1 MKCPFEGEHC
11 GTVALVPNALVLS
24 MSMIDPPLRAVQTME
39 RHMPEMVGRWGER
52 DAVMRVVRRNGRC
65 LMFASHALRDDLD
78 VVTAAVAHRGSALKF
93 ASDALRANRDVVMM
107 AIRTGDEGAFLYVSA
122 QIRLDCDTVRASVE
136 TYGAEVLMY
145 ECMRNT
151 DRDTHLFC
159 VQRYDNALALL
170 ARTYADDYEVALAS
184 VRWNGL
190 DYVAHE
196 LKMNRQFILDAAAVN
211 GRDVLEYH
219 DRLDESFSPWEEG
232 PDDEDL
238 AVLQFM
244 DEMRHDVDVVT
255 AVLQQDGL
263 ALDAVVHDLRHD
275 PTIVATALQQN
286 GLSLELV
293 PDTLRH
299 DPTIVATALQQNGLA
314 LEFAPGAL
322 RNDPT
327 TVLTALRQNGMALE
341 FASDERHGEF
351 DIVMAAVRQTGE
363 AYAYVRV
370 HINKPS
376 YQFVA
381 NRDII
386 MEALKTD
393 AAAPQFAHQYRTGFG
408 DYTTPAIGFVPDHFL
423 RDRDFVLEAV
433 FHNRS
438 TARYARVP
446 GLDLSRAGPVQ
457 ARILF
462 SHAAPPFVLPN
473 ELIDCV
479 ARYLT

>member
-1 MKCPFEGEHC
+1 
-11 GTVALVPNALVLS
+11 
-24 MSMIDPPLRAVQTME
+24 MIDPPLRAVQAIE

-65 LMFASHALRDDLD
+65 LVFASHALRDDLD
-78 VVTAAVAHRGSALKF
+78 VVTAAVAHRGSALQF
-93 ASDALRANRDVVMM
+93 ASDPLRANCNVVMT
-107 AIRTGDEGAFLYVSA
+107 AIRSGDERAFLYVSA
-122 QIRLDCDTVRASVE
+122 QIRLDCNTVRTAVE
-136 TYGAEVLMY
+136 VYGTEVLMY

-159 VQRYDNALALL
+159 VQRYDNALGLL
-170 ARTYADDYEVALAS
+170 ADKYADDYEVALAS

-190 DYVAHE
+190 EYVARE
-196 LKMNRQFILDAAAVN
+196 LCRNRQFILHAAAVN

-219 DRLDESFSPWEEG
+219 DRLDESFFTWEEG

-255 AVLQQDGL
+255 AALQQDGL

-275 PTIVATALQQN
+275 PTIVATALQEN
-286 GLSLELV
+286 GLALELV
-293 PDTLRH
+293 PDVLRH
-299 DPTIVATALQQNGLA
+299 DPTIVATALRQNGLA
-314 LEFAPGAL
+314 LEFAPDAL
-322 RNDPT
+322 RNDRT
-327 TVLTALRQNGMALE
+327 TVLVALEHNGKALE
-341 FASDERHGEF
+341 FASDDLHKEL
-351 DIVMAAVRQTGE
+351 DIVMAAVRQTGV
-363 AYAYVRV
+363 AYGRIRSS
-370 HINKPS
+370 H
-376 YQFVA
+376 FM
-381 NRDII
+381 NRDVA
-386 MEALKTD
+386 MEAVKTNGREV
-393 AAAPQFAHQYRTGFG
+393 QFGRADHR
-408 DYTTPAIGFVPDHFL
+408 DTPALVIVPRHFL
-423 RDRDFVLEAV
+423 RDRDFVLEAA

-457 ARILF
+457 ARILL